1 MAMQPPQNLS
11 APSDAA
17 RTAPR
22 GLPAA
27 TLGMAFVLLWCSGYP
42 AAKIA
47 LTHGAPFTLLT
58 LRFACAGLIWTI
70 LALSASAWPR
80 GRAAWHSAVVGAL
93 SLALQFGGVYL
104 SVALGVNIGITAL
117 VIGTMPIVTA
127 LMGLSLGEAVRP
139 LQWFGFALGFG
150 GVALAVGER
159 IGAGGDGAGLGAYL
173 ALFAGLIGVSAG
185 TLYQKRHASAVDLRA
200 GLAVQHLVAALLLL
214 PLALYEGLRLDGSA
228 ALGLSVG
235 WMVTVN
241 SLLAFAL
248 FFVLLRRGAV
258 NQVATLFFLMPPVT
272 AVVDYLVLGDP
283 LSVQQLAGLALA
295 AGGVY
300 LATRPPAARRAPAA
314 AAPPA
319 LSRPRAAIPQSCRAP
334 GG

>member
-1 MAMQPPQNLS
+1 MAMQPPRNSS
-11 APSDAA
+11 APSAAA

-22 GLPAA
+22 ALPAA
-27 TLGMAFVLLWCSGYP
+27 TLGMAFVLLWCTGYP

-58 LRFACAGLIWTI
+58 LRFGCADLVWTI

-159 IGAGGDGAGLGAYL
+159 IGGDGAGLGAYL

-185 TLYQKRHASAVDLRA
+185 TVYQKRHASAVDLRA

-241 SLLAFAL
+241 SLLAFGL

-300 LATRPPAARRAPAA
+300 LATRPPPAPPAPAP